1 MIKSG
6 IYKITNKINGHSYI
20 GMSKNIEKRWSDH
33 KTKAYTS
40 NREDDK
46 RKVLYIAI
54 RKYGVENFDFE
65 ILEECPVNDIEYMK
79 SREVYWIKYYNT
91 YEDKNHYNE
100 TPGGDIPGKN
110 TVHLGEEHGMARLT
124 EEDVISCRKCYKEG
138 KRSRN
143 IYNKYFSDKITYAG
157 FGKMWH
163 GRTWKHIMPEVFE
176 TIPHKS
182 KMTEKDRNEIVKK
195 FKESGMT
202 ISKYVKTSEC
212 PVGYG
217 TLYKMVHNPDFYKG
231 K

>member
-1 MIKSG
+1 MVKSG
-6 IYKITNKINGHSYI
+6 IYKITNKINNHAYI
-20 GMSKNIEKRWSDH
+20 GMSKNIEKRWADH
-33 KTKAYTS
+33 RAKAYSS
-40 NREDDK
+40 NKEEDK
-46 RKVLYIAI
+46 KKALYAAI
-54 RKYGVENFDFE
+54 RKDGVENFNFE

-79 SREVYWIKYYNT
+79 NREVYWIKYYNT
-91 YEDKNHYNE
+91 YEDKSHYNE

-110 TVHLGEEHGMARLT
+110 TVHLGEKHGMARLT
-124 EEDVISCRKCYKEG
+124 EEEVIFCRKCYKEG
-138 KRSRN
+138 KRSRD

-157 FGKMWH
+157 FSKMWH
-163 GRTWKHIMPEVFE
+163 GRTWKHIMPEVFK

-195 FKESGMT
+195 FEESGMT

-217 TLYKMVHNPDFYKG
+217 TLYKMVHDPNFYKG